1 MHYSQ
6 SLSELCSIFPNSNY
20 HQKFDFDP
28 NQVSNKLET
37 FIIWYKNINVKQAGH
52 INKRDME
59 RNYHSNYLRQLSY
72 LLMDKTR
79 IIPNIT
85 AERIKGVFHS
95 GNCLTGMSSIFRAAL
110 KDPLS
115 TGLYPIFL
123 IRLLTI
129 VLASSLS
136 PA

>member
-1 MHYSQ
+1 MAQKYEETIIQ
-6 SLSELCSIFPNSNY
+6 MIDIF
-20 HQKFDFDP
+20 
-28 NQVSNKLET
+28 
-37 FIIWYKNINVKQAGH
+37 
-52 INKRDME
+52 
-59 RNYHSNYLRQLSY
+59 SY
-72 LLMDKTR
+72 LLMDKSR
-79 IIPNIT
+79 IIPNI
-85 AERIKGVFHS
+85 AVEIINGVFHS
-95 GNCLTGMSSIFRAAL
+95 GNCRTGMSSISRDAL